1 MNRKTLAKKSI
12 LIYPIYNS
20 EKNHARNEAKL
31 RDEKN
36 PIKPEIF
43 VKSKT
48 ERILPNIDRLI
59 TLPRSDWKKLTY
71 PLINQKLFK
80 VNNPKDLCPKMQNE
94 WIDKF
99 IDSIKDLKI
108 NHSVVKS
115 FERDTKIINDKLKE
129 ILKPIKQEKRIS
141 KGFKFVK

>member
-1 MNRKTLAKKSI
+1 
-12 LIYPIYNS
+12 
-20 EKNHARNEAKL
+20 
-31 RDEKN
+31 
-36 PIKPEIF
+36 
-43 VKSKT
+43 
-48 ERILPNIDRLI
+48 
-59 TLPRSDWKKLTY
+59 
-71 PLINQKLFK
+71 
-80 VNNPKDLCPKMQNE
+80 MQNE